1 MWYNKIMENKLET
14 IQENLGT
21 LMETL
26 ECQYEETDLY
36 WSKEGNVYS
45 LYSQSQEAYS
55 KPLAVIE
62 VN

>member
-1 MWYNKIMENKLET
+1 MTQSIEKKLNFK
-14 IQENLGT
+14 QDNLAV

-45 LYSQSQEAYS
+45 LYSQAQEAYS
-55 KPLAVIE
+55 QPLAVIK

>member
-1 MWYNKIMENKLET
+1 MIET
-14 IQENLGT
+14 TQENLEN

-26 ECQYEETDLY
+26 ECQQEETDLY
-36 WSKEGNVYS
+36 WSKEGNIYF

-55 KPLAVIE
+55 KPLVVIE

>member
-1 MWYNKIMENKLET
+1 MTQSIEKKLNFK
-14 IQENLGT
+14 QDNLAV

-45 LYSQSQEAYS
+45 LYSQNQEPYS
-55 KPLAVIE
+55 KPLAVIK

>member
-1 MWYNKIMENKLET
+1 MIET
-14 IQENLGT
+14 TQEELSN

-26 ECQYEETDLY
+26 ECKHEATDLY
-36 WSKEGNVYS
+36 WSKEGNIYS

>member
-1 MWYNKIMENKLET
+1 MFKTTQNGLAD
-14 IQENLGT
+14 

-26 ECQYEETDLY
+26 ECQERETDLY
-36 WSKEGNVYS
+36 WSKEDNVYS
-45 LYSQSQEAYS
+45 LYSQSQEPYS

>member
-1 MWYNKIMENKLET
+1 MHLFK
-14 IQENLGT
+14 IQEENLAN

-26 ECQYEETDLY
+26 ECQEEATDLY
-36 WSKEGNVYS
+36 WNKEGNVYS
-45 LYSQSQEAYS
+45 LYSQSQETYS